1 SSGIRP
7 CLSIINCRLMNL
19 RVLKLAVQTQSRLEF
34 LLEDCPCEQNPSDF
48 YETTDQLL
56 EPLLLCYESLQSCG
70 PAVLA
75 DGRLA
80 NLIRRVSTFGMML
93 MKLDFHQESTRH
105 SETVDAIT
113 KYLRMGT
120 YSEWNEEKKLDFLT
134 KELKWKRPLVPPII
148 EVR

>member
-1 SSGIRP
+1 
-7 CLSIINCRLMNL
+7 ML
-19 RVLKLAVQTQSRLEF
+19 R
-34 LLEDCPCEQNPSDF
+34 NF
-48 YETTDQLL
+48 YMDNDYRKQWDKTVFEYNQLQA
-56 EPLLLCYESLQSCG
+56 YESKGVEVGRTQSCG

-80 NLIRRVSTFGMML
+80 DLIRRVSTFGMML

-120 YSEWNEEKKLDFLT
+120 YNEWNEEKKLDFLT